1 MQLTI
6 CGHPPFRS
14 HSSQSAFGAQG
25 TAQKEGISWILF
37 RVFRVFRRP
46 SNLRHSCLFS
56 SSCYFRVS
64 QGETDCIS
72 QVIRKPCGL
81 MNAYRTILLPVLVAL
96 AGGSMIS
103 TSMAQALPDKPV
115 VQGKFLGDGKDG
127 NIKFLVVQN
136 REPFSDEA
144 AIQFVF
150 TEKDPSSSKKP
161 EFDAM
166 FKELGS
172 ALSISTFKD
181 GRIFGCEVAHTS
193 HEKSPFTALGQIK
206 MTDFKVTDTHV
217 SGHLTTGGEDEA
229 FGQKWDVD
237 LTFSAPLP
245 KGAFAAVKAPE
256 PEPEKAGKKMSKT
269 DEPAAEPIAAG
280 PKIAVKD
287 LPLPAGALD
296 VEYKQ
301 LVGHITFRS
310 ESSVST
316 VATDFAAKLK
326 AQGWKDGPGSLMGKS
341 NAILKRK
348 LNEADLTIMVQ
359 PAGKGCNVKVFTEGL
374 DWSSTPASSAAK
386 PAKAGDADDIEAE
399 ANKLINDALKKIPGG
414 L

>member
-1 MQLTI
+1 M
-6 CGHPPFRS
+6 
-14 HSSQSAFGAQG
+14 
-25 TAQKEGISWILF
+25 
-37 RVFRVFRRP
+37 V
-46 SNLRHSCLFS
+46 
-56 SSCYFRVS
+56 
-64 QGETDCIS
+64 
-72 QVIRKPCGL
+72 
-81 MNAYRTILLPVLVAL
+81 VAL
-96 AGGSMIS
+96 ASGSMIS
-103 TSMAQALPDKPV
+103 AQTLPDKPV

-256 PEPEKAGKKMSKT
+256 PEPKKAGKKMTKT
-269 DEPAAEPIAAG
+269 DEPAEEPIAAG

-287 LPLPAGALD
+287 LPLPSGALD

-359 PAGKGCNVKVFTEGL
+359 PAGKGCSVKVFTEGL
-374 DWSSTPASSAAK
+374 DWSSTPASGAAK
-386 PAKAGDADDIEAE
+386 PGDVEGIEAE